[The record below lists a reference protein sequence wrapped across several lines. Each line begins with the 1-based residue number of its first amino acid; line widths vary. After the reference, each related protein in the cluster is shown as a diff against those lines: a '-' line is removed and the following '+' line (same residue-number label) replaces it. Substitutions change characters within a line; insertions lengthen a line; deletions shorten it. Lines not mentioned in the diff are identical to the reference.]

1 MENTTVTTGKT
12 IDELDPIPGT
22 TSEEKAAFIA
32 DAVLPIRGNGTTYK
46 VTGADL
52 QKAGENKIDSIS
64 VNGTAVTPDA
74 NKNVN
79 LTIDVPHADED
90 TIYQDSDGVLSVA
103 NPLPEG
109 DPQSYNQILYAY
121 SDNTPE
127 WFSVGKG
134 LLIPCKPGTLD
145 PDGTITTYIGTGL
158 SYGGSG
164 EIDIINPVPDPN
176 DENHPAQA
184 GDVLTYNGDDI
195 VWAAPQGG
203 GGIPD
208 PSSVTNGYVLTV
220 SNGAATWAAPGGG
233 GSSNVEQ
240 ISMICLKN
248 QSTADKTVIQ
258 SVSMTPKQALQ
269 SYNSGKTLILN
280 VIVKTDLSSD
290 EIWEQ
295 YTYPLSYLGY
305 GWDGDDR
312 YYILYF
318 DYISA
323 LEGTGSDLWNG
334 VKGKLDTTDGTW
346 EISSPSDN

>member
-1 MENTTVTTGKT
+1 MADTTVTTGKT
-12 IDELDPIPGT
+12 IDNLDPIEET
-22 TSEEKAAFIA
+22 AEEKATFIA
-32 DAVLPIRGNGTTYK
+32 GAVLPIRGTLNGTTKTFK
-46 VTGADL
+46 VTGSD
-52 QKAGENKIDSIS
+52 
-64 VNGTAVTPDA
+64 
-74 NKNVN
+74 
-79 LTIDVPHADED
+79 LTIPAEQVQADWNQTTTTAKDYVKNKPHFNTGLKVTNEAG
-90 TIYQDSDGVLSVA
+90 Y
-103 NPLPEG
+103 
-109 DPQSYNQILYAY
+109 
-121 SDNTPE
+121 DNVELHINSNKP
-127 WFSVGKG
+127 G
-134 LLIPCKPGTLD
+134 LLINNQDGLGIETDDTLG
-145 PDGTITTYIGTGL
+145 PNSEYSFKLGVTH
-158 SYGGSG
+158 
-164 EIDIINPVPDPN
+164 PVPDPGTN
-176 DENHPAQA
+176 AHR
-184 GDVLTYNGDDI
+184 GHVLTVDNSDEI

-248 QSTADKTVIQ
+248 QSTAGQTVIQ

-280 VIVKTDLSSD
+280 VIVKTNLSSD

-305 GWDGDDR
+305 GWDEEEEENR

-323 LEGTGSDLWNG
+323 LEGTGADLWHG